1 MKKIVI
7 LSNSLWNIINFR
19 INLVKELVDQG
30 HKILII
36 CDNKEKLNFD
46 FEHSNLEIKIVK
58 LKSKDYFS
66 INNILI
72 DYE

>member
-19 INLVKELVDQG
+19 INLVKELIDQDY
-30 HKILII
+30 KILII

-46 FEHSNLEIKIVK
+46 FKHSEIAEK
-58 LKSKDYFS
+58 KS
-66 INNILI
+66 
-72 DYE
+72 